1 MKHLHCCLHVCFC
14 SETIMFL
21 HQIFYQGLKARI
33 ASWPTLVL
41 GECTARAVGNQQQRT
56 FCSPLK
62 LQASVCIKGATDL
75 TLIFLPV
82 LQLTYLTS
90 CCPCWTSTRSLC
102 VITSTAC
109 RSWPTAS
116 RTATSTSCWNSM
128 KPSLTV
134 RNARLRHSSL
144 IPCFRWPWSNIPTLS
159 FFGGRGLKSVVVGGI
174 LCVTLI
180 ALTDW

>member
-1 MKHLHCCLHVCFC
+1 MKKIEQWNAYILFTCPVYFC

-41 GECTARAVGNQQQRT
+41 GECTASAVGNQQQRT
-56 FCSPLK
+56 FCRLHN
-62 LQASVCIKGATDL
+62 LQASFSKRCQIYEALFTL

-82 LQLTYLTS
+82 LQPTYLTS
-90 CCPCWTSTRSLC
+90 CCPCSTSTRSLC
-102 VITSTAC
+102 VITSTVC

-116 RTATSTSCWNSM
+116 RTETSTSCLNSM

-134 RNARLRHSSL
+134 KNAR
-144 IPCFRWPWSNIPTLS
+144 
-159 FFGGRGLKSVVVGGI
+159 
-174 LCVTLI
+174 
-180 ALTDW
+180 